1 MNFYMKRFVDYLP
14 LFLSLGLMVLL
25 SHYYFWQTG
34 DDSYIYFRYVER
46 AAAGKWW
53 SWTDQLPPVEGYS
66 SPLWYLLLVALAK
79 TGLTVEMAAR
89 GLGLLFSLLALAGT
103 WILAR
108 ILSVGQFLSGMAC
121 LLLVLNH
128 GFHYWATAGL
138 ETSFYMA
145 IYVWAAIGLVRNRY
159 WIFPVALI
167 GVARPEGP
175 FLLVAVLVC
184 LLVVR
189 RGSVRVSDLF
199 LVLLPTVAWIAVR
212 MMVYGVPLPNTYY
225 AKATGDSFGQIMSGL
240 IYSSPLLFPLCLVWV
255 WWLYRRIRL
264 GHYEEGQM
272 IVLGMVSLLTG
283 IIVIGGGDYMHHF
296 RLLLPL
302 WGLLF
307 AVLASQLVV
316 YGGFSRILAV
326 LTLIP
331 FLLMSVPPVQL
342 LSALRGEQLSLL
354 SWQEGEMIP
363 QSLRMA
369 EEIRKRYPPGLL
381 IAVNHAGALP
391 WALPEYRF
399 IDMVGLNDLHIA
411 RQPGR
416 IHKKHDAGYVLA
428 QKPDLIVLNSR
439 VEPGT
444 DGIWYHKG
452 YWVGET
458 ALVEHPLFVDYQP
471 TDLVYRWGWK
481 MLFPYSLVFPEERSS
496 WILLYERKR

>member
-1 MNFYMKRFVDYLP
+1 MESFRNRFVENLP
-14 LFLSLGLMVLL
+14 LILSLGLMALF
-25 SHYYFWQTG
+25 SHYYFWQIG

-46 AAAGKWW
+46 ALAGNWW
-53 SWTDQLPPVEGYS
+53 SWTDQIPPVEGYS
-66 SPLWYLLLVALAK
+66 SPLWYLLLVVLAK
-79 TGLTVEMAAR
+79 TGLSIEMVAR

-103 WILAR
+103 WALAR
-108 ILSVGQFLSGMAC
+108 VLSVGRFLGGVVC

-138 ETSFYMA
+138 ETSLYMA
-145 IYVWAAIGLVRNRY
+145 IYVWTAVGLVRDRH
-159 WIFPVALI
+159 WIFPVAMI

-175 FLLVAVLVC
+175 FLLLAILFC

-189 RGSVRVSDLF
+189 RSSVKVSDL
-199 LVLLPTVAWIAVR
+199 LLALLPTLVWIAVR

-225 AKATGDSFGQIMSGL
+225 AKATGDSGFQILFGLKYGFPL
-240 IYSSPLLFPLCLVWV
+240 VVPLLAAWGC
-255 WWLYRRIRL
+255 WLYRRFRL
-264 GHYEEGQM
+264 GRQEQGQM
-272 IVLGMVSLLTG
+272 IVLGMVSLLAG
-283 IIVIGGGDYMHHF
+283 IIVAGGGDYMHHF

-302 WGLLF
+302 WGLLL
-307 AVLASQLVV
+307 AVLASQFSVSGWFPRLLV
-316 YGGFSRILAV
+316 V
-326 LTLIP
+326 LTLVP
-331 FLLMSVPPVQL
+331 FLLIAVPPSQFAP
-342 LSALRGEQLSLL
+342 ALRGEQLSSL

-363 QSLRMA
+363 ESLRMA

-399 IDMVGLNDLHIA
+399 IDMVGLNDSHIA
-411 RQPGR
+411 RQAGR
-416 IHKKHDAGYVLA
+416 IHKKHDAGYVLT
-428 QKPDLIVLNSR
+428 QKPDLVVLNSR
-439 VEPGT
+439 IEPGA
-444 DGIWYHKG
+444 DGVWYHKG

-458 ALVEHPLFVDYQP
+458 ALVEHPQFADYQP